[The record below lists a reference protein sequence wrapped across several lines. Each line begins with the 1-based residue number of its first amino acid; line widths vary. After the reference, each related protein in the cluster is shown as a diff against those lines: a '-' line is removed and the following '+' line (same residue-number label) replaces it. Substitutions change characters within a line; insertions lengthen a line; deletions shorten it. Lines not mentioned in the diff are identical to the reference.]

1 MENKIKKIY
10 NRIFQ
15 IDFLI
20 KYGYYDVS
28 IRKKNKIKDEEYL
41 YEVSE
46 GISDA
51 FFSRIFNMT
60 SVANFIKNMDNSSKE
75 KLFNMND
82 DEQFNR
88 YKATEPIYFSIPK
101 NMSNRRLYKLP
112 NLYSYLLLAFFI
124 NKNKDEFVK
133 IFEEN
138 NFSTSKFFNF
148 YRFLDTDELRQ
159 KLLYSGTKRL
169 HLDLSNFYHT
179 LYTHSIPW
187 IINGKMEA
195 KKNRTEGFSNNL
207 DTLIRKCQ
215 YDETHGIPTGNLISK
230 LVAELYMCYF
240 DKKIENKGFKYSR
253 YVDDICF
260 SYSFES
266 EEIEF
271 LSLFRKICEE
281 HNLII
286 NENKTQIE
294 NFPFSNKNNKTKI
307 FDYFNNADEK
317 LTIEKWVDKIKN
329 FIDYCISE
337 EALGNKGAIKCIFAV
352 LKQINPGIN
361 KINEVFSF
369 YSQKTNFNIFEKIL
383 DVSLKDSRLTN
394 KFIDLFE
401 TLKKKGFKKE
411 KAERIIN
418 EYFNNNK
425 TEYQKKIHHYFEN
438 GYNQELYQILLISI
452 EFNSRALFNKDNL
465 QKIISVKSDDFCLSL
480 ATILFYRIEKKLENL
495 LPNIDELFI
504 EINGRYTDQPVMAQ
518 QFWFYRYFIYS
529 IIKKNNKILEEVKQY
544 CKEKEYKLEK
554 NKQYYESELFWEY
567 RKKLGKNKWTEKII
581 DFYDELLKNKIELV
595 CSNDF

>member
-1 MENKIKKIY
+1 
-10 NRIFQ
+10 
-15 IDFLI
+15 
-20 KYGYYDVS
+20 
-28 IRKKNKIKDEEYL
+28 
-41 YEVSE
+41 
-46 GISDA
+46 
-51 FFSRIFNMT
+51 MT
-60 SVANFIKNMDNSSKE
+60 AVANFIKNMNDIDKE
-75 KLFNMND
+75 KFFNIDNKKID
-82 DEQFNR
+82 K

-101 NMSNRRLYKLP
+101 NVSNRRLYKFP

-124 NKNKDEFVK
+124 NKNKEEFIK
-133 IFEEN
+133 IFEKN
-138 NFSTSKFFNF
+138 KFSTSKFFGF
-148 YRFLDTDELRQ
+148 YRFVDTDELRQ
-159 KLLYSGTKRL
+159 KLLYSGIRRL
-169 HLDLSNFYHT
+169 NLDLSNFYHT

-187 IINGKMEA
+187 MIDGKVNA
-195 KKNRTEGFSNNL
+195 KSNRKHGFSNNL

-215 YDETHGIPTGNLISK
+215 YDETYGIPTGNLISK

-253 YVDDICF
+253 YVDNICF

-281 HNLII
+281 YNLII

-307 FDYFNNADEK
+307 FDYFNNTDEK

-394 KFIDLFE
+394 NFIDLFK

-418 EYFNNNK
+418 EYFSNNK
-425 TEYQKKIHHYFEN
+425 LEYQKK
-438 GYNQELYQILLISI
+438 
-452 EFNSRALFNKDNL
+452 
-465 QKIISVKSDDFCLSL
+465 
-480 ATILFYRIEKKLENL
+480 
-495 LPNIDELFI
+495 
-504 EINGRYTDQPVMAQ
+504 
-518 QFWFYRYFIYS
+518 
-529 IIKKNNKILEEVKQY
+529 
-544 CKEKEYKLEK
+544 
-554 NKQYYESELFWEY
+554 
-567 RKKLGKNKWTEKII
+567 
-581 DFYDELLKNKIELV
+581 
-595 CSNDF
+595 